1 MENTSMKPLLKSLQ
15 DHYLKGDFES
25 VKEGLLEHKSSFP
38 KGEFHYN
45 LGTVYSKM
53 ENHAVARFHLEKALN
68 EGYENVAVKHNLKS
82 VQGSLGVSDI
92 SNSSRFEDLMLSKS
106 LEFGND
112 FYVFL
117 TLLLTVVALSL
128 LLKKYISKVAFAM
141 VIVAALIPIG
151 IKTFYIDKFSV
162 GILFQE
168 SVVFEGPSGIFE
180 KTGKVPAGSKVI
192 LGKKT
197 DGWRMIE
204 RPLEY
209 VGWIK
214 SNEVGVIK

>member
-15 DHYLKGDFES
+15 DQYLKGDFES
-25 VKEGLLEHKSSFP
+25 VKEGLLEHKASFP
-38 KGEFHYN
+38 KGEFHFN
-45 LGTVYSKM
+45 LGTIYSKM
-53 ENHAVARFHLEKALN
+53 ENHAVARFHLEKALS

-82 VQGSLGVSDI
+82 VQGSLAVSDI
-92 SNSSRFEDLMLSKS
+92 SNSSRIEDLVLSKS

-112 FYVFL
+112 FYLFL
-117 TLLLTVVALSL
+117 TLLISVVALVL
-128 LLKKYISKVAFAM
+128 FLKKYVSKTTFAILGLVALVPISAKV
-141 VIVAALIPIG
+141 
-151 IKTFYIDKFSV
+151 FYIDNFSV

-168 SVVFEGPSGIFE
+168 SAIYEGPSGIFE
-180 KTGKVPAGSKVI
+180 KTGKVPAGSKIV

-204 RPLEY
+204 KPLEY

>member
-15 DHYLKGDFES
+15 DQYLKGDFES
-25 VKEGLLEHKSSFP
+25 VKEGLLEHKTSFP

-53 ENHAVARFHLEKALN
+53 NNHAVARFHLEKALD

-82 VQGSLGVSDI
+82 VQGSLGVSDV
-92 SNSSRFEDLMLSKS
+92 SNSNRFEDLALSKS

-112 FYVFL
+112 FYLFL
-117 TLLLTVVALSL
+117 TLLLAVTALVL
-128 LLKKYISKVAFAM
+128 LLKRYVSKSSFA
-141 VIVAALIPIG
+141 ILALIAVIPISV
-151 IKTFYIDKFSV
+151 KTFYIDKFSV

-168 SVVFEGPSGIFE
+168 SVIYEGPSGIFE
-180 KTGKVPAGSKVI
+180 KTGKVPAGSKII

-204 RPLEY
+204 KPLEY